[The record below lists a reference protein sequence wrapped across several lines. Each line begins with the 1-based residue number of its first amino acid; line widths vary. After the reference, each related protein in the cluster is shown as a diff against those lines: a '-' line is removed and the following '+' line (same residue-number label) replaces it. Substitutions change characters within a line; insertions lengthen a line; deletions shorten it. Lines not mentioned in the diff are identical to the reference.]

1 MDEFLRYLSAN
12 PVALMA
18 MALLA
23 LLIFYFLM
31 KKIIKLVLIFGIV
44 LLCIA
49 GYLYYKAPN
58 EFSDK
63 IQTTIEDVRT
73 HTGNIMEKS
82 KGAIEKGKD
91 FAEKVDRIVE
101 KGSELFADKK

>member
-1 MDEFLRYLSAN
+1 
-12 PVALMA
+12 MA

-63 IQTTIEDVRT
+63 IQYTIEEVRT
-73 HTGNIMEKS
+73 HTGDIV
-82 KGAIEKGKD
+82 EKGKG

-101 KGSELFADKK
+101 KGSELFTSKK